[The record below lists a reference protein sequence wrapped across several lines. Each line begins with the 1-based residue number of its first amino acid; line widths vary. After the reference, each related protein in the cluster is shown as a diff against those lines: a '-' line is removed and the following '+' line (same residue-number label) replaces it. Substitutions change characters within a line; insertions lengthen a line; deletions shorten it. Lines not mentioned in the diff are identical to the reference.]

1 MVAGVLDVAA
11 KMKESEEILQV
22 LDHAW
27 SAEDEFNC
35 FL

>member
-27 SAEDEFNC
+27 SPEDEFN
-35 FL
+35 